1 MARNVIRVCRYCGRR
16 FVSPG
21 TTGCCCGRR
30 ACLRARNEERN
41 AARRE
46 SRHMAADA
54 ACADGVGTEE
64 SRWCAEWACG
74 DGMPIVRRMR
84 ARRQTHKDQRKERE

>member
-1 MARNVIRVCRYCGRR
+1 MASHVRVRRYCGRR
-16 FVSPG
+16 SMSPG

-30 ACLRARNEERN
+30 ACLRSRREERT

-46 SRHMAADA
+46 SRHMAADTS
-54 ACADGVGTEE
+54 CADGVSTDE
-64 SRWCAEWACG
+64 SRWCAEWACNG

-84 ARRQTHKDQRKERE
+84 AA

>member
-16 FVSPG
+16 FVSHG

-46 SRHMAADA
+46 SRRMAGDT
-54 ACADGVGTEE
+54 ACADGVSTIE
-64 SRWCAEWACG
+64 SRWCAEWACNG

-84 ARRQTHKDQRKERE
+84 AA